1 MLILRLENA
10 PAMRSLPAHRE
21 QSTRAESPSQ
31 TLGVALRDEVE
42 ARRDPGI
49 EAALEKMAEPQGA
62 VAAPRALPVP
72 YFRLA
77 T

>member
-1 MLILRLENA
+1 MA
-10 PAMRSLPAHRE
+10 P
-21 QSTRAESPSQ
+21 
-31 TLGVALRDEVE
+31 RDEVE

-49 EAALEKMAEPQGA
+49 EAALEKMAEPQEA
-62 VAAPRALPVP
+62 VAVPRAPPVP

>member
-1 MLILRLENA
+1 MA
-10 PAMRSLPAHRE
+10 
-21 QSTRAESPSQ
+21 
-31 TLGVALRDEVE
+31 LGDKLE
-42 ARRDPGI
+42 ARRDPVI

>member
-1 MLILRLENA
+1 
-10 PAMRSLPAHRE
+10 MRSLPAHRE

-49 EAALEKMAEPQGA
+49 EAALEKMAEPQEAFPPGN
-62 VAAPRALPVP
+62 LIS
-72 YFRLA
+72 YEIDFN
-77 T
+77 